1 MKTLPSQ
8 CSLIL
13 NCKSKCLIPNFYTVF
28 GYCRSVFELICGSTC
43 EKIIKSDAGCPIQYG
58 TKKEKAHCYQI
69 EFRILSASSLAGI
82 YLCWKCSALPKLD
95 VSCLLQVFHSICF
108 LNCSGNQNSL
118 QYIICVSS

>member
-28 GYCRSVFELICGSTC
+28 DYCRSVFELICGSTC
-43 EKIIKSDAGCPIQYG
+43 EKIIKSDAGCPIQHG
-58 TKKEKAHCYQI
+58 IKKEKAHCYQI

-82 YLCWKCSALPKLD
+82 YTFAGNAAHCLSWMSVVCSRFFTPS
-95 VSCLLQVFHSICF
+95 VS
-108 LNCSGNQNSL
+108 
-118 QYIICVSS
+118 